1 MTVNITVES
10 KPTKVT
16 LTAPTTLTAGTSTTL
31 SASVENGSGETTW
44 ACPQLPSWSATGNQ
58 VQFSASQP
66 GRYYVQATN
75 NGVTAELAI
84 EVTAAPTPAP
94 PPTSSSTANNDDKHD
109 D

>member
-1 MTVNITVES
+1 M
-10 KPTKVT
+10 
-16 LTAPTTLTAGTSTTL
+16 
-31 SASVENGSGETTW
+31 
-44 ACPQLPSWSATGNQ
+44 PSWAATGNQ